1 MKLKDE
7 WAEEIELKGWIRK
20 GTIFKIRDKRVIL
33 SVQASYTH
41 HSTPQI
47 SGLPL
52 EDYSEV
58 EIAILNDKYMKDC
71 SEPYFYLPSEIGV
84 QGYDN
89 YFSFGKIGPYVPLR
103 VVEKLADELERHG
116 KIVKES
122 EE

>member
-7 WAEEIELKGWIRK
+7 WEEKIEPKGWIRK
-20 GTIFKIRDKRVIL
+20 GTIFKIGDKRVIL

-52 EDYSEV
+52 ENYSEV
-58 EIAILNDKYMKDC
+58 EIAIINDKYRKGY
-71 SEPYFYLPSEIGV
+71 SEPYFYLPSEIGI

-103 VVEKLADELERHG
+103 VVEKLADKLG
-116 KIVKES
+116 KKGTIVKES